1 MQQRFIRIKR
11 HIQEKLNTETWNTNM
26 YELLDDN
33 VELRLLK
40 IQKELYK
47 NVLFFQLVLV
57 DLMLLAKAVGLFD

>member
-1 MQQRFIRIKR
+1 
-11 HIQEKLNTETWNTNM
+11 M

-57 DLMLLAKAVGLFD
+57 DLMLLTKAVGLFD